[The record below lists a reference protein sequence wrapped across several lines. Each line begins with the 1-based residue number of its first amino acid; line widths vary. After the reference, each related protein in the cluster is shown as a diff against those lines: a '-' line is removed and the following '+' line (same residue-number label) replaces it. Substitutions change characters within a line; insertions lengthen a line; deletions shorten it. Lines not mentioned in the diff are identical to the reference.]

1 MKKRQW
7 TGLVKSFLNL
17 FLKSNCPLCQRPA
30 AEEFC
35 PYCHKQLQRCKL
47 TDPGR
52 SWDSETS
59 IFVWGEYSGALKRA
73 IAAFKYENNP
83 QLGKPLGGWLAEA
96 WLNSPELAI
105 DNLTVVPI
113 PLNREKLKQRGFN
126 QAELLAESFCELTG
140 LPLRRHGLE
149 RIKDTKPLFELS
161 LPERQA
167 EMKDALILGK
177 DFRRRLPRDP
187 LRGLRQ
193 RVLLVDDIYTSGT
206 TVKSAIKILK
216 QSGISVY
223 GTVAL
228 ATPKKIGN
236 Q

>member
-17 FLKSNCPLCQRPA
+17 FLKCNCPLCQRPA

-35 PYCHKQLQRCKL
+35 TYCRKQLQRCQL
-47 TDPGR
+47 TNPR
-52 SWDSETS
+52 QFWDSEKAV
-59 IFVWGEYSGALKRA
+59 FVWGEYSGALKRA
-73 IAAFKYENNP
+73 ISAFKYDNNP
-83 QLGKPLGGWLAEA
+83 QLAKPLGGWLAEA
-96 WLNSPELAI
+96 WLKSPELAI

-140 LPLRRHGLE
+140 LPLQRHGLE

-177 DFRRRLPRDP
+177 DFRRRLPRD
-187 LRGLRQ
+187 

-206 TVKSAIKILK
+206 TVKSAIKILQK
-216 QSGISVY
+216 SGISVY

-228 ATPKKIGN
+228 ATPKKMN
-236 Q
+236 NS